1 MHLFSRL
8 IILLLLFFTHSPLS
22 AQTTQALKNGPWRG
36 EFTSI
41 GGQLP
46 FNFTVE
52 AGKTSNTFNIKI
64 QNGAESFDLGE
75 SYFRGDSLV
84 IPFDLYDSELISGV
98 KSTGTLKGF
107 WVKKRNGKE
116 IGRIPFTASHGSTER
131 FTHLKPANVNVSG
144 KWASDF
150 WSDETNHSPGVGV
163 FEQNGNHVTGTF
175 LKTSGDYRFL
185 QGNVS
190 GDSLFLSYFDGS
202 AIYLLKSK
210 VTNKEINGQ
219 FSSGFAAKRIFKG
232 KFDPNASLPDL
243 KKLTFLKEGYD
254 KLDFRLPTP
263 KGEMISL
270 QDERFKN
277 KVVVIELLGSWC
289 PNCLDESRFLAPFYR
304 KTKDKGLEI
313 LGVSFEY
320 SPDLAVSGPKIENFK
335 KRIGIDYPIVFAGEP
350 NDETIKKV
358 IPMLNQ
364 FYGYPTTFI
373 LDKKGRVREIHTGF
387 SGPGTGVY
395 YTDWTIEFEKTID
408 LLLNEKE

>member
-1 MHLFSRL
+1 MRKIYSFLIVISFLFSQL
-8 IILLLLFFTHSPLS
+8 TLL
-22 AQTTQALKNGPWRG
+22 AQSSKKIQNGPWRG
-36 EFTSI
+36 ELASI

-46 FNFTVE
+46 MNFTVE
-52 AGKTSNTFNIKI
+52 KGQSENTYNIKI
-64 QNGAESFDLGE
+64 QNGAESFSLGE

-84 IPFDLYDSELISGV
+84 IPFDLYDSEIISAV
-98 KSTGTLKGF
+98 QSDKKLKGF
-107 WVKKRNGKE
+107 WVKKRNGVV
-116 IGRIPFTASHGSTER
+116 IGTIPFMAQQGSTER
-131 FTHLKPANVNVSG
+131 FMRLKPATINVTG

-163 FEQNGNHVTGTF
+163 FEQNGNKVTGTF

-202 AIYLLKSK
+202 GVYLLRTKL
-210 VTNKEINGQ
+210 TGKELTGQ

-232 KFDPNASLPDL
+232 KLDPNASLPDL
-243 KKLTFLKEGYD
+243 KKLTFLKKGYD
-254 KLDFRLPTP
+254 KLDFKLPAP
-263 KGEMISL
+263 NGEMISL

-304 KTKDKGLEI
+304 KNKDKGLEV
-313 LGVSFEY
+313 LGLSFEY
-320 SPDLAVSGPKIENFK
+320 SPDIAISGPKIENFK
-335 KRIGIDYPIVFAGEP
+335 KRIGIDYPILFAGVP
-350 NDETIKKV
+350 SDETIKKV
-358 IPMLNQ
+358 IPMINQ

-387 SGPGTGVY
+387 SGPGTGAY
-395 YTDWTIEFEKTID
+395 YTDWTIEFEKTIEE
-408 LLLNEKE
+408 LLKEK